1 MVSHGK
7 AGGFSRGRL
16 KAARKTWP
24 QHLSYPTGGYLDP
37 TEAVLTRDPARSE
50 FPTTSRPQGQPAG
63 GSENEEAQIVKTGL
77 GLAP

>member
-1 MVSHGK
+1 MSTR
-7 AGGFSRGRL
+7 S
-16 KAARKTWP
+16 
-24 QHLSYPTGGYLDP
+24 HLSYPTGGYLDP